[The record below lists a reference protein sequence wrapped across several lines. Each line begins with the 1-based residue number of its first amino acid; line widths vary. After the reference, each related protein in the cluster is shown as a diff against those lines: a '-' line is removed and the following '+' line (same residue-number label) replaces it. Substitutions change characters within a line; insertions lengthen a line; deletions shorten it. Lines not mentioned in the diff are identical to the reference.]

1 MTAYS
6 KKEEVCSLEEGKQ
19 QSMPASV
26 QGLYREKKRLD
37 IRKTGKNKKRWLNS
51 LRLRWSIQIAFFI
64 VVIVIGW
71 QFYTFV
77 KYCESGGKGF
87 YMPRPPGVESFL
99 PISALMGTK
108 YFFGTGKINSIHPAG
123 FVIFGTLLLT
133 ALFFR
138 RGFCGWI
145 CPIGTISEW
154 EWRLGDWFLKKLPQR
169 VSSLMRNIPTRFT
182 AGLSLIFTPIIALLI
197 AGVIT
202 MESFKY
208 PLFRYLTPAYVLAM
222 VLPFVIPRKIWPDK
236 VNDILARAW
245 KFSILAFFIQVVIIK
260 MPIAQLEMLY
270 ARAPFMRVADIKML
284 KFFTNMS
291 GMALSVILTF
301 LIISLINKNYW
312 CRFFCPYGA
321 LLGIIAYASPMRITR
336 DTGKCIDCGKC
347 TKACAMHILVEK
359 KIHVLTHE
367 CVACYDCVNACPV
380 NGALDMKL
388 IGDRKKVRY
397 GLYAI
402 MIVGLYVVITNTARA
417 TGHWYTKIS
426 DAEYIKRISELDS
439 PKYLHKEGQFETE

>member
-1 MTAYS
+1 MRYPEETKQPQRITDS
-6 KKEEVCSLEEGKQ
+6 KQILSIETSQ
-19 QSMPASV
+19 
-26 QGLYREKKRLD
+26 KKTVKSK
-37 IRKTGKNKKRWLNS
+37 RKGFNS
-51 LRLRWSIQIAFFI
+51 QKLRWSTQIAFLI
-64 VVIVIGW
+64 VVLVIGW

-77 KYCESGGKGF
+77 KYCEAGGKGF

-108 YFFGTGKINSIHPAG
+108 YFFGTGKINPIHPAG

-154 EWRLGDWFLKKLPQR
+154 EWRLGDWFLKKLPLR
-169 VSSLMRNIPTRFT
+169 VASLMRNIPTRFT
-182 AGLSLIFTPIIALLI
+182 AGLSLVFTPIIALLI
-197 AGVIT
+197 LEIIT
-202 MESFKY
+202 METFKS
-208 PLFRYLTPAYVLAM
+208 PVFMYLIPAYILAM
-222 VLPFVIPRKIWPDK
+222 VLPFVIPRKVWSDK
-236 VNDILARAW
+236 INDIIARAW
-245 KFSILAFFIQVVIIK
+245 KYSILAFFIQVIIIK
-260 MPIAQLEMLY
+260 MPIAQLEVMY
-270 ARAPFMRVADIKML
+270 TRVPFIRVADVKMM

-291 GMALSVILTF
+291 GMALSVILAI
-301 LIISLINKNYW
+301 LVISLVNKNFW

-321 LLGIIAYASPMRITR
+321 LLGIIAYVSPMRITR

-359 KIHVLTHE
+359 KKHVLTHE

-380 NGALDMKL
+380 NGSLDMKL
-388 IGDRKKVRY
+388 VGDRKKIHY

-402 MIVGLYVVITNTARA
+402 MLVGLYVAITNTARA

-426 DAEYIKRISELDS
+426 DAEYILRISELNQ
-439 PKYLHKEGQFETE
+439 PKYLHKAGQFETE